1 MPTKDYKE
9 SLFEDL
15 QDPDFAVAYLNA
27 ALEESSSEVFHLHL
41 RDVAE
46 AWGGMGKLAAEMHL
60 AREALYRMLSEN
72 GNPQLSSLEKILH
85 SLGLRLAVAR
95 AGSEG

>member
-27 ALEESSSEVFHLHL
+27 ALEVSSSEVFLLHL

-46 AWGGMGKLAAEMHL
+46 AWGGMGKLAAETRL

-72 GNPQLSSLEKILH
+72 GNPQLASLEKILH

>member
-15 QDPDFAVAYLNA
+15 QDPEFAVAYLNA
-27 ALEESSSEVFHLHL
+27 ALEESSSEVFLLHL

-46 AWGGMGKLAAEMHL
+46 ARGGLGKLGAETHL
-60 AREALYRMLSEN
+60 AREALYRMLSEK

-85 SLGLRLAVAR
+85 ALGLRLAVVRGAL
-95 AGSEG
+95 AG